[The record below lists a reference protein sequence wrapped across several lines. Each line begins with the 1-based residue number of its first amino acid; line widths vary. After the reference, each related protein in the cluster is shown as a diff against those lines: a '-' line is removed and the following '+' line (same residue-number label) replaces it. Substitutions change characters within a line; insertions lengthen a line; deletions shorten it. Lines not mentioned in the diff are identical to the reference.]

1 MTLAIVEAALLEAD
15 FALEIFADLKAAEAV
30 GRRWLLV
37 VLLVWSW
44 AAFGPFEA
52 AEAEVAVVVASVL
65 TLELALST
73 LLEPEIEVLDF
84 KLYIKLALNWV
95 DGFRNWQFWSQ
106 NPIT

>member
-1 MTLAIVEAALLEAD
+1 MTLAIAEAALVEAD

-30 GRRWLLV
+30 GHQRLLV

-44 AAFGPFEA
+44 VAFGPL
-52 AEAEVAVVVASVL
+52 EAEVAVVVASVL

-84 KLYIKLALNWV
+84 KLYDL
-95 DGFRNWQFWSQ
+95 
-106 NPIT
+106 